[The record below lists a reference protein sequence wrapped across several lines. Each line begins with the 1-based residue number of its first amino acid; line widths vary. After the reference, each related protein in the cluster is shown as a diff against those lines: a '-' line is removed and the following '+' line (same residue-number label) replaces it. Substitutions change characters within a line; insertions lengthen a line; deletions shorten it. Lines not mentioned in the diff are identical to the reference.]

1 MQLNPSE
8 ISELIRAKIQNLVT
22 TTEVRT
28 QGTVVSVTDG
38 IVRVHGLSD
47 AMQGEMLEFPKNTF
61 GLALNLER
69 DSVGAVVLGAYEH
82 ITEGDTVKC
91 TGRILEVPVGEEL
104 IGRVVNSLGQPIDG
118 KGPIATKET
127 SPIEKIAPG
136 VIWRKSVSQPVQTGL
151 KAIDSMVP
159 IGRGQREL
167 IIGDR
172 QTGKTAVA
180 IDTIINQKGKDLICI
195 YCAIGQ
201 KASSIVNVVRKLEE
215 HGAMDFTSVVAASAS
230 ESAAMQ
236 YIAPY
241 SGCTMGEYFRDR
253 GKDAL
258 IIYDDLTKQAWAYR
272 QVSLLLRRPPGREA
286 YPGDVFYLHSRLL
299 ERAARVNEEYVER
312 ETKGSVKGKTGSLTA
327 LPIIETQAGDVTAFV
342 PTNVI
347 SITDGQIFLETDLFN
362 AGIRPAINAGIS
374 VSRVGGAAQTKVI
387 KKLGGG
393 VRLALAQY
401 RELAA
406 FAQFASDLDEATR
419 KQLERGRMVTELMKQ
434 PQYSPLSVAEM
445 ALALFAVNRGYLDDV
460 EVSQALAFDS
470 ALRTH
475 VKQNHQTLMD
485 RIQTTNDLDA
495 EGEKELAAAIEKFKK
510 NEGYTMVKEAA
521 AKTSRTEADAEAAAG
536 STKGKVQA
544 DDEAGAK
551 PTKEKVAADGEAKSA
566 KSKKSA

>member
-8 ISELIRAKIQNLVT
+8 ISELIKSRIQGLGT
-22 TTEVRT
+22 TAESRT
-28 QGTVVSVTDG
+28 QGTVISVTDG
-38 IVRVHGLSD
+38 ICRVHGLAD
-47 AMQGEMLEFPKNTF
+47 AMQGEMLEFPQNTF

-82 ITEGDTVKC
+82 LSEGDSVKC
-91 TGRILEVPVGEEL
+91 TGRILEVPVGEAL
-104 IGRVVNSLGQPIDG
+104 IGRVVNALGLPIDG
-118 KGPIATKET
+118 KGPIAASET
-127 SPIEKIAPG
+127 APIEKIAPG
-136 VIWRKSVSQPVQTGL
+136 VIWRKSVAQPVQTGL
-151 KAIDSMVP
+151 KSIDSMVP

-180 IDTIINQKGKDLICI
+180 VDTIINQKGKDLICV
-195 YCAIGQ
+195 YVAIGQ
-201 KASSIVNVVRKLEE
+201 KASTVKNVVRKLEE
-215 HGAMDFTSVVAASAS
+215 HGAMGFTIVVAATAS
-230 ESAAMQ
+230 DSAAMQ

-253 GKDAL
+253 GQDAL

-272 QVSLLLRRPPGREA
+272 QISLLLRRPPGREA

-312 ETKGSVKGKTGSLTA
+312 FTKGAIKGRTGSLTA
-327 LPIIETQAGDVTAFV
+327 LPVIETQAGDVTAFV

-347 SITDGQIFLETDLFN
+347 SITDGQIFLESDLFN

-434 PQYSPLSVAEM
+434 PQYQPLQVWEIALTLFSVSGGFFDDIDVKK
-445 ALALFAVNRGYLDDV
+445 ALAAER
-460 EVSQALAFDS
+460 S
-470 ALRTH
+470 LRDYM
-475 VKQNHQTLMD
+475 KSKY
-485 RIQTTNDLDA
+485 A
-495 EGEKELAAAIEKFKK
+495 ELANRIESTKDLPKEDEAKLLEAVKDWKK
-510 NEGYTMVKEAA
+510 NGTY
-521 AKTSRTEADAEAAAG
+521 
-536 STKGKVQA
+536 
-544 DDEAGAK
+544 
-551 PTKEKVAADGEAKSA
+551 
-566 KSKKSA
+566 

>member
-8 ISELIRAKIQNLVT
+8 ISELIKSKIESLAT
-22 TTEVRT
+22 TAEARN

-47 AMQGEMLEFPKNTF
+47 AMQGEMLEFPGNTF

-69 DSVGAVVLGAYEH
+69 DSVGAVVLGEYEH

-91 TGRILEVPVGEEL
+91 TGRILEVPVGEAL

-118 KGPIATKET
+118 KGPINATEK

-136 VIWRKSVSQPVQTGL
+136 VIARQSVSQPVQTGL
-151 KAIDSMVP
+151 KSIDAMVP

-180 IDTIINQKGKDLICI
+180 VDAIINQKGTGVICV
-195 YCAIGQ
+195 YVAIGQ
-201 KASSIVNVVRKLEE
+201 KASSIANVVRKLEE
-215 HGAMDFTSVVAASAS
+215 HGAMGHTIVVAATAS
-230 ESAAMQ
+230 DSAAMQ

-241 SGCTMGEYFRDR
+241 SGCSMGEYFRDR
-253 GKDAL
+253 GQDAL

-272 QVSLLLRRPPGREA
+272 QISLLLRRPPGREA

-299 ERAARVNEEYVER
+299 ERAARINADDVEKR
-312 ETKGSVKGKTGSLTA
+312 SGVKGKTGSLTA
-327 LPIIETQAGDVTAFV
+327 LPIIETQAGDVSAFV

-362 AGIRPAINAGIS
+362 AGIRPAINAGLS

-393 VRLALAQY
+393 IRMALAQY

-419 KQLERGRMVTELMKQ
+419 KQLERGKMVTELMKQ
-434 PQYSPLSVAEM
+434 AQFAPMTVADT
-445 ALALFAVNRGYLDDV
+445 AVTLFAVNKGYLDDV
-460 EVSQALAFDS
+460 DVKKALAFEA
-470 ALRTH
+470 ALHAFIKSKYKAMLDKIEETH
-475 VKQNHQTLMD
+475 E
-485 RIQTTNDLDA
+485 LDA
-495 EGEKELAAAIEKFKK
+495 EAEKALGAAIEDFKASSV
-510 NEGYTMVKEAA
+510 Y
-521 AKTSRTEADAEAAAG
+521 
-536 STKGKVQA
+536 
-544 DDEAGAK
+544 
-551 PTKEKVAADGEAKSA
+551 
-566 KSKKSA
+566 